1 MVNKKTKRAPVDIT
15 ELELDMLLLYYTFS
29 DQYGRVD
36 IQSAATFAIKTFGYV
51 IKQDPMTISQEH
63 IDVLMDKGVL
73 PDTRQLFNS
82 Y

>member
-1 MVNKKTKRAPVDIT
+1 MVSKNKKRDAVDIT
-15 ELELDMLLLYYTFS
+15 ELELDMLLLFYTFS

-51 IKQDPMTISQEH
+51 IKQEPMTISQEH

-73 PDTRQLFNS
+73 PDTRQLFNTF
-82 Y
+82 